1 MVSFQVISSD
11 SVSGG
16 TTKTIKILKIH
27 MVKDVL
33 ICKTRRLSIFQQGMK
48 NKILI
53 AGLMEETL
61 LAAFL
66 AYCPGTDAMLRMYPL
81 EWTWWFVPMPFSLI
95 IFCYDETRKYL
106 LRKGNKWV

>member
-1 MVSFQVISSD
+1 MTSIN
-11 SVSGG
+11 
-16 TTKTIKILKIH
+16 H
-27 MVKDVL
+27 L
-33 ICKTRRLSIFQQGMK
+33 IQ
-48 NKILI
+48 ILI
-53 AGLMEETL
+53 AGLFEETL

-106 LRKGNKWV
+106 LRKGNKWVEQETYY

>member
-1 MVSFQVISSD
+1 M
-11 SVSGG
+11 
-16 TTKTIKILKIH
+16 TIQIT
-27 MVKDVL
+27 L
-33 ICKTRRLSIFQQGMK
+33 IF
-48 NKILI
+48 KILI
-53 AGLMEETL
+53 AGLFEETL

-106 LRKGNKWV
+106 LRKGNKWVEQETYY